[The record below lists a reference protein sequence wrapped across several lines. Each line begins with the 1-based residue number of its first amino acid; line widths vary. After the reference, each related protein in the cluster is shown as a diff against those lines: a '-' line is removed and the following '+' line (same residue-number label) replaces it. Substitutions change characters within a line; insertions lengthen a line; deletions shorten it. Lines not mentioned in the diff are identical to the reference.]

1 MSKEETVL
9 RIKEAA
15 QSIINNAESIVG
27 DEKTRTNISITIDV
41 NNIDQLPIINIT
53 KWIIDSNTTN
63 TQIEEIQNIVTIEE
77 SSDNENTEIIEQE
90 PKEENNPYWDYIKMN
105 LINVDFQELKS
116 TNNQTVGWIQV
127 NGTNINYPFVQAND
141 NKYYLTHS
149 FDKSH
154 NTSGWVFLDYRNN
167 IQTLDKNTIL
177 YAHGRIDKTMFGT
190 LKNILNNDWLTNTD
204 NYIIK
209 LSTEYENSL
218 WQIFSAYHIPTTS
231 DYLQINFE
239 NNEDFKNFANMLTER
254 SQYNFNTT
262 VNENDY
268 ILTLST
274 CYNSSEKMVIHAK
287 LIKKETR

>member
-1 MSKEETVL
+1 MKIENKKVRKHMKKRKITP
-9 RIKEAA
+9 KH
-15 QSIINNAESIVG
+15 IVSLLLLIFFL
-27 DEKTRTNISITIDV
+27 TAFTIS
-41 NNIDQLPIINIT
+41 IINIT
-53 KWIIDSNTTN
+53 KWILDSNTTN

-90 PKEENNPYWDYIKMN
+90 PKEESNPYWDYIKMN

-262 VNENDY
+262 VNENDH

>member
-1 MSKEETVL
+1 MKKRKITP
-9 RIKEAA
+9 KH
-15 QSIINNAESIVG
+15 IVALLLLIFFL
-27 DEKTRTNISITIDV
+27 TAFTIS
-41 NNIDQLPIINIT
+41 IINIT
-53 KWIIDSNTTN
+53 KWILDSNTTN

-90 PKEENNPYWDYIKMN
+90 LKEESNPYWDYIKMN

-154 NTSGWVFLDYRNN
+154 NTSGWLFLDYRNN

-262 VNENDY
+262 VNENDH

>member
-1 MSKEETVL
+1 MKIENKKVRKHMKKRKITP
-9 RIKEAA
+9 KH
-15 QSIINNAESIVG
+15 IVSLLLLIFFL
-27 DEKTRTNISITIDV
+27 TAFTIS
-41 NNIDQLPIINIT
+41 IINIT
-53 KWIIDSNTTN
+53 KWILDSNTTN

-90 PKEENNPYWDYIKMN
+90 PKEESNPYWDYIKMN

-116 TNNQTVGWIQV
+116 TNNQIVGWIQV

-262 VNENDY
+262 VNENDH

>member
-1 MSKEETVL
+1 MKKTKKIVIAVIAALIIVLGAAGGVIFFFQQEEPQMIAQEQAEEADPLEAEEDYQVL
-9 RIKEAA
+9 QGEAVTQAEDPA
-15 QSIINNAESIVG
+15 QN
-27 DEKTRTNISITIDV
+27 
-41 NNIDQLPIINIT
+41 Q
-53 KWIIDSNTTN
+53 
-63 TQIEEIQNIVTIEE
+63 
-77 SSDNENTEIIEQE
+77 
-90 PKEENNPYWDYIKMN
+90 
-105 LINVDFQELKS
+105 VDFEELQKI
-116 TNNQTVGWIQV
+116 NPDVYAWIQIP
-127 NGTNINYPFVQAND
+127 GTNINYPFVQAND

-262 VNENDY
+262 VNENDH

>member
-1 MSKEETVL
+1 MYERSAIVLERYMDKIFEFNKTYNLKTNFDSYKELLEEIENYKILIEKEGKIIQDFDDTV
-9 RIKEAA
+9 K
-15 QSIINNAESIVG
+15 
-27 DEKTRTNISITIDV
+27 K
-41 NNIDQLPIINIT
+41 
-53 KWIIDSNTTN
+53 
-63 TQIEEIQNIVTIEE
+63 IEEIQNIVTIEE
-77 SSDNENTEIIEQE
+77 SSDNENTEIIEQK
-90 PKEENNPYWDYIKMN
+90 PKEESNPYWDYIKMN

-116 TNNQTVGWIQV
+116 TNNQIVGWIQV

>member
-1 MSKEETVL
+1 MKKRKITP
-9 RIKEAA
+9 KH
-15 QSIINNAESIVG
+15 IVALLLLIFFL
-27 DEKTRTNISITIDV
+27 TAFTIS
-41 NNIDQLPIINIT
+41 IINIT
-53 KWIIDSNTTN
+53 KWMLDSNTTN

-90 PKEENNPYWDYIKMN
+90 PKEENNPYWDYIKIN

-231 DYLQINFE
+231 DYLQINFG

-254 SQYNFNTT
+254 SQYNFNTS
-262 VNENDY
+262 VNENDH

>member
-1 MSKEETVL
+1 MKIENKKVRKHMKKRKITP
-9 RIKEAA
+9 KH
-15 QSIINNAESIVG
+15 IVSLLLLIFFL
-27 DEKTRTNISITIDV
+27 TAFTIS
-41 NNIDQLPIINIT
+41 IINIT
-53 KWIIDSNTTN
+53 KWLLDSNTTN
-63 TQIEEIQNIVTIEE
+63 TQIEEIQNTTEIEE
-77 SSDNENTEIIEQE
+77 ITDNENTEIIEQE

-116 TNNQTVGWIQV
+116 TNNQIVGWIQV

-262 VNENDY
+262 VNENDH

>member
-1 MSKEETVL
+1 MKIENKKVRKHMKKRKITP
-9 RIKEAA
+9 KH
-15 QSIINNAESIVG
+15 IVSLLLLIFFL
-27 DEKTRTNISITIDV
+27 TAFTIS
-41 NNIDQLPIINIT
+41 IINIT
-53 KWIIDSNTTN
+53 KWILDSNTTN

-116 TNNQTVGWIQV
+116 TNNQIVGWIQV

-262 VNENDY
+262 VNENDH